1 VIKISP
7 AYQLLLPK
15 LYYFF
20 AYAASASL
28 IPYLV
33 IYYQSLGFS
42 GSQIGV
48 LSGIP
53 TLISLVSM
61 PLWGGLADATSKK
74 HLLLGVSIL
83 LTMAAVW
90 ALSTATIFVWI
101 ALIVI
106 VYAFNSAPVMPLVD
120 STVMDMLGERKDLYG
135 KLRLWGAVGWGISA
149 QAVGWL
155 TEQKGLQWS
164 FWGYLVFTALVLLVV
179 LSLPASH
186 ASLGGRYWQG
196 LRGLLQDHRWR
207 FFLLVVFVSGIGS
220 SILTNFLF
228 LRLNDL
234 GSSTTLMGT
243 ALIVATVSE
252 LPVFFFSG
260 RLIKRGGARS
270 LLVLSL
276 FAYVLRGLAVSFL
289 AVPWQVLPIQ
299 LLHGLTF
306 SITWVAGVTYAREIA
321 PPGMGATAQSLFSG
335 AFFGLGGSVGALIG
349 GILYQEAGSA
359 ALFRWMALLVFCI
372 AVFFLWSGRE
382 SRAEK
387 LSIDR
392 E

>member
-1 VIKISP
+1 MIKISP

-20 AYAASASL
+20 AYAASAAL

-33 IYYQSLGFS
+33 IYYQSLGLS
-42 GSQIGV
+42 GSQIGF

-74 HLLLGVSIL
+74 HLLLGISIL

-90 ALSTATIFVWI
+90 ALSYATVFVWI
-101 ALIVI
+101 ALVVI
-106 VYAFNSAPVMPLVD
+106 LYAFNSAPVMPLVD

-155 TEQKGLQWS
+155 TEQNGLRWS
-164 FWGYLVFTALVLLVV
+164 FWGYLVFTVLVFLVV
-179 LSLPASH
+179 MSLPASH
-186 ASLGGRYWQG
+186 ASLGGRYWKG
-196 LRGLLQDHRWR
+196 LRGLLQDQRWR
-207 FFLLVVFVSGIGS
+207 FFLLAVFVSGIGS

-243 ALIVATVSE
+243 ALIIATLSE

-260 RLIKRGGARS
+260 LLMKRWGARR

-289 AVPWQVLPIQ
+289 AAPWQVLPIQ

-306 SITWVAGVTYAREIA
+306 SITWAAGVTYAREIA
-321 PPGMGATAQSLFSG
+321 PQGMGATAQSLFSG

-349 GILYQEAGSA
+349 GVLYQEVGSA
-359 ALFRWMALLVFCI
+359 ALFRWMALLVFG
-372 AVFFLWSGRE
+372 AAMFFLWSGRE
-382 SRAEK
+382 SSGEALKR
-387 LSIDR
+387 
-392 E
+392 